1 MSQPLLP
8 DVWPVLLGEHD
19 RSTGCSLDDLK
30 NAIARDLENLLNTR
44 RALPDAVLDGFPHA
58 QLSILTYGMPDS
70 SMLSVRRRRCWPN
83 GFIARKEAP

>member
-8 DVWPVLLGEHD
+8 DVWPVLFGEHD
-19 RSTGCSLDDLK
+19 RSTGWSPEDLK
-30 NAIARDLENLLNTR
+30 NTIARNLEDLLHTR

-58 QLSILTYGMPDS
+58 QLSIPDYGVPDFF
-70 SMLSVRRRRCWPN
+70 MLSVRRRRYWPN